1 MSTPSRPST
10 HVSSHNAAVVI
21 WERIKEKRLF
31 EAQFLFNL
39 LDEDD
44 MPAQERLTLE
54 RELEGLLAV
63 VRDLQLQ
70 ANKYLAEGEHVLA
83 RKMHREMERI
93 AIDVPGL
100 DGGKRYVDEQDTAG
114 LGTTS
119 STSKEV
125 PEPIKEEGDG
135 ESGVED
141 RDGREGALAQHLQR
155 WQSAARDACLS
166 IGKGRLLLVASLL
179 VLLMVS
185 VLFLNL
191 MRREY
196 SDASLKA
203 QAEEDVAI
211 KPLSVR
217 QGESSTVH
225 TDQPS
230 QAQQMQGGSP
240 ASGSAAISI
249 GELSVEPGSVQ

>member
-21 WERIKEKRLF
+21 RERIKEKRLF

-100 DGGKRYVDEQDTAG
+100 DSGKRYMDEHDTAPQS
-114 LGTTS
+114 TVS
-119 STSKEV
+119 STNKEV
-125 PEPIKEEGDG
+125 PDPIGEEGDKY
-135 ESGVED
+135 SGVE
-141 RDGREGALAQHLQR
+141 GRNKRGNALVQRLQY
-155 WQSAARDACLS
+155 WQSAARDAYLS
-166 IGKGRLLLVASLL
+166 AGRGKVLLVVSLL
-179 VLLMVS
+179 VLLVVS

-203 QAEEDVAI
+203 QAEEDIAI

-217 QGESSTVH
+217 QGESSAVH
-225 TDQPS
+225 TDQPG
-230 QAQQMQGGSP
+230 QVQQMQGESP
-240 ASGSAAISI
+240 ASGGAAISI
-249 GELSVEPGSVQ
+249 GELSVEPGPVQ